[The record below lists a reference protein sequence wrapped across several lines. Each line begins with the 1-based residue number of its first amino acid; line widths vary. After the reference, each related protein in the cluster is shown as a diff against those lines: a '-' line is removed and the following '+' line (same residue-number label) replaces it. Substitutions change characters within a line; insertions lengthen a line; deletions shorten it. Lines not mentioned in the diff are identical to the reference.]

1 MAVRNPERFFDNRT
15 VKRHIRRGHVSQA
28 EYDTFVN
35 ALPDVT
41 DKIRPR
47 DEVDDDDDYDDDDD
61 DDDDDDEGP
70 TSSPV
75 RAAESG
81 GPSPFDDDLDDD

>member
-47 DEVDDDDDYDDDDD
+47 DEDDDDDDYDDE
-61 DDDDDDEGP
+61 DDDDEGP
-70 TSSPV
+70 TAPSPV
-75 RAAESG
+75 RPAESS

>member
-28 EYDTFVN
+28 EYDVFVA

-47 DEVDDDDDYDDDDD
+47 DDGDDEDDYDDE
-61 DDDDDDEGP
+61 DDDDEDDDDV
-70 TSSPV
+70 SPPSARPV
-75 RAAESG
+75 ES

>member
-47 DEVDDDDDYDDDDD
+47 DEVDDEDDYDDDE
-61 DDDDDDEGP
+61 DDDEGP
-70 TSSPV
+70 TAPSPV
-75 RAAESG
+75 RPAEAS